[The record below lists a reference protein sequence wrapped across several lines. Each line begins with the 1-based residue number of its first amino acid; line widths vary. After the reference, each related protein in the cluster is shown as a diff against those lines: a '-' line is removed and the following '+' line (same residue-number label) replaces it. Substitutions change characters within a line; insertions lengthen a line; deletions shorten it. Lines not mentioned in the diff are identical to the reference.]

1 MTPRTVSLK
10 VTEIVLAVCVFEPAV
25 KLMFVIVGDMVS
37 MVVVLDAEPAP
48 AVDEAL
54 TTPVAFTVAIT
65 VPSRAEAFESL
76 NR

>member
-1 MTPRTVSLK
+1 
-10 VTEIVLAVCVFEPAV
+10 
-25 KLMFVIVGDMVS
+25 MFVIVGAMVS
-37 MVVVLDAEPAP
+37 IVVVFVAEPAP
-48 AVDEAL
+48 AVDEAF